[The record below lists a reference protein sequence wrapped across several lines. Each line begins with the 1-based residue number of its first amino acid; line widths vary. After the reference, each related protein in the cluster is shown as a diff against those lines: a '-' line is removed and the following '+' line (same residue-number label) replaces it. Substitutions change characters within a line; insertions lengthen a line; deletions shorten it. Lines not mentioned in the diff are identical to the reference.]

1 MVNIDRAPGQESA
14 GRPARIHPACVD
26 DGSDGAKS
34 GATLPFPNH
43 LYGVIYVDPPWHYYG
58 DLDKDQAAGKHY
70 PLMRNEDIA
79 ALPVRSITAPD
90 AALFLWATGPRLPEA
105 IEVMRAWGFNY
116 RGVAYVWVKTAR
128 DGHIISGQG
137 VRPTFTK
144 PTTEFLLVGSTSRRG
159 RPLKLLTEA
168 QGQVVLEPRGR
179 HSEKPAVFAQ
189 RIVELVGDVPRIELF
204 ARERLSGWDAWGNE
218 VPN

>member
-1 MVNIDRAPGQESA
+1 MLDPCGTDSRSPIDRLHASIAPPAQTSA
-14 GRPARIHPACVD
+14 D
-26 DGSDGAKS
+26 DSVPP
-34 GATLPFPNH
+34 TLPFPSAK
-43 LYGVIYVDPPWHYYG
+43 YEVIYADPPWHYYG
-58 DLDKDQAAGKHY
+58 DPQKDQAAGKHY
-70 PLMRNEDIA
+70 DLMSTDDIA
-79 ALPVRSITAPD
+79 ALPVSSITAPR

-105 IEVMRAWGFNY
+105 IEVMKAWGFHY

-168 QGQVVLEPRGR
+168 QGQVVLASRGR
-179 HSEKPAVFAQ
+179 HSEKPAVF
-189 RIVELVGDVPRIELF
+189 REKIIELLGDVSKIELF
-204 ARERLSGWDAWGNE
+204 ARERVSGWDAWGNE
-218 VPN
+218 LE